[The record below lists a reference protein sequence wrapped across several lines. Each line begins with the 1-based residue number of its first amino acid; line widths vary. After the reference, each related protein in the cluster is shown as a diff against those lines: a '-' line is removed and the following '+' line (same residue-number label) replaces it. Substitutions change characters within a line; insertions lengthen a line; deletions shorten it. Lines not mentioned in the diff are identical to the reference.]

1 MYHIT
6 PVLKE
11 LHGCLFHTASIT
23 NSWSSLTKP
32 STICPPYP
40 TDLLILY
47 QPPQSLRST
56 SAGLL
61 SIPKA
66 KLRSFGDRA
75 FSVAAPKLLNS
86 LPQNLHEPE
95 SLILFQSRLKTHLF
109 NSVSIS
115 PSQPSSS

>member
-1 MYHIT
+1 MLVKSWHHIT

-11 LHGCLFHTASIT
+11 LHWLPVSHRIQYKLLV
-23 NSWSSLTKP
+23 LTYKALHHLP
-32 STICPPYP
+32 PPYL

-47 QPPQSLRST
+47 QPPRSLRST

-75 FSVAAPKLLNS
+75 FSVAPPKLWNS
-86 LPQNLHEPE
+86 LPQDLRESE
-95 SLILFQSRLKTHLF
+95 SLTLFQSRLKTHLF
-109 NSVSIS
+109 KSVY
-115 PSQPSSS
+115 P